1 MQIEAKTKEGKGVA
15 FEFALPETLQGLLDR
30 YGEEQVYNLAQ
41 RSAVI
46 AVQALAR
53 QHIDKSASEVEKLA
67 NEWQPGVRGPRTT
80 ASPLDRAAKALEGM
94 DADAIAALLAKVKE
108 KQKALSRAA

>member
-1 MQIEAKTKEGKGVA
+1 MQIEAKTKEGKGVS
-15 FEFALPETLQGLLDR
+15 FEFNLPETLQGLLDK

-53 QHIDKSASEVEKLA
+53 QHIDKNAEEIEKLA
-67 NEWQPGVRGPRTT
+67 NEWQPGVRGPRTSK
-80 ASPLDRAAKALEGM
+80 SPLERAAAALDGM

-108 KQKALSRAA
+108 KQKALNKA